1 MLWET
6 LETYPSWAGG
16 GQLVERLGEQDL
28 GVAHG
33 VSDGVVLL
41 LASEGQLGEG
51 RLVARG
57 VLDVDEVL
65 VVGRAVV
72 LRQFEEPDEGLE
84 QRGPGGERT
93 TDTPVTHRPR
103 CAQLYANRW
112 SLVHPNKTERS
123 LVLGSL
129 HSVNH
134 QISDIFDRQGD

>member
-1 MLWET
+1 MDVIVKAAGVCCLGSRLSCKVLWET
-6 LETYPSWAGG
+6 LGTYPSWAGG
-16 GQLVERLGEQDL
+16 GQLVERLGQQDL

-72 LRQFEEPDEGLE
+72 LGQLEEPDEGLE

-93 TDTPVTHRPR
+93 TDTLVTHGPR
-103 CAQLYANRW
+103 WCTIL
-112 SLVHPNKTERS
+112 
-123 LVLGSL
+123 
-129 HSVNH
+129 
-134 QISDIFDRQGD
+134 RQ